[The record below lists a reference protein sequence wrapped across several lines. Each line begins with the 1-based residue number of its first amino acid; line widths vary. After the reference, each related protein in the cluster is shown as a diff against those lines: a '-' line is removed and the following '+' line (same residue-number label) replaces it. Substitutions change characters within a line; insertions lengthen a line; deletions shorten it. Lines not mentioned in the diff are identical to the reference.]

1 MFGTRPRPESINART
16 EFGHWEIDTVEGR
29 KSDSPRV
36 RVATERM
43 SWLTRLT
50 YLPKNT
56 AAAVLTALR
65 HWRGGRRG
73 LFLSLTPDQG
83 SEFSH
88 LERFFTNSLIFA
100 CDPHSP
106 WQKGIVEN
114 HNGLIRF
121 YVPKGYPISEFSPE
135 YVEYVE
141 ELINDRPR
149 KSLDWLTHRVRI
161 PLELRLRTLNWN
173 PPFL

>member
-36 RVATERM
+36 RVATDRM
-43 SWLTRLT
+43 SWLTRLA

-56 AAAVLTALR
+56 AVAVLTGLR
-65 HWRGGRRG
+65 HGRGGRRG

-83 SEFSH
+83 SKFAH
-88 LERFFTNSLIFA
+88 LESFLPNSLIFA
-100 CDPHSP
+100 CDPHSA

-121 YVPKGYPISEFSPE
+121 YVSKGYLISEFSPQ
-135 YVEYVE
+135 YIEYVE

-149 KSLDWLTHRVRI
+149 KSIDWLTPREVASLVHFACA
-161 PLELRLRTLNWN
+161 L
-173 PPFL
+173 